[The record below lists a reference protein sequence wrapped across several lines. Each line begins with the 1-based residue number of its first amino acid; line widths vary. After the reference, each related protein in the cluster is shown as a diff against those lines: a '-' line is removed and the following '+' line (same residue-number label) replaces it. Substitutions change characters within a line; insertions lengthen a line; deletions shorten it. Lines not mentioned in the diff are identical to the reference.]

1 MTLRLFIDPC
11 DFCESLDSMEMGDFV
26 RYAGTMPT
34 AIVSVYTPEGF
45 VVAADGL
52 STTGGSDA
60 QKVFPIPNSSTPT
73 AAYAIS
79 GWAGVSDEDI
89 GLDISFDGECRAV
102 ANSLDWEGFVDLNTY
117 GETFART
124 VGVRIQQRITEA
136 RVCGAISESDYTEK
150 IANCDRGCL
159 LHFNGYFR
167 GVPSMAAWSIL
178 FHLDQSSV
186 NQYYSWQPVSADARN
201 FYGSTTMFDLLKSDV
216 DCGYFQKYKT
226 PGFKKLIARGGVS
239 LQEAIQATSS
249 YIEACR
255 DPKANA
261 LDSKCEAIGGRI
273 HIATIKPLEGFG
285 WAPGQEPLSACPNT
299 PPPA

>member
-11 DFCESLDSMEMGDFV
+11 DFCEPLDSMEMGDFV

-34 AIVSVYTPEGF
+34 AIVSIYSPEGF
-45 VVAADGL
+45 VIAADGF
-52 STTGGSDA
+52 STTGDGDA
-60 QKVFPIPNSSTPT
+60 QKIFPIADSPT

-89 GLDISFDGECRAV
+89 GLDISFEAECRAV
-102 ANSLDWEGFVDLNTY
+102 ASSLNWDGFVDLNTY

-124 VGVRIQQRITEA
+124 VGVQIQQEIAKA

-150 IANCDRGCL
+150 IANCDRWCL

-186 NQYYSWQPVSADARN
+186 NQYYSWQPVLGDARN
-201 FYGSTTMFDLLKSDV
+201 FYGSTVILDLLKSGGDS
-216 DCGYFQKYKT
+216 GYFDKYKT
-226 PGFKKLIARGGVS
+226 PSFKKLITRGGVS
-239 LQEAIQATSS
+239 LQEAIQAASS
-249 YIEACR
+249 YIEACS
-255 DPKANA
+255 DPEADA
-261 LDSKCEAIGGRI
+261 MDGKCKCIGGKT
-273 HIATIKPLEGFG
+273 HIATITPTEGFR
-285 WAPGQEPLSACPNT
+285 WALGPITTCPNT
-299 PPPA
+299 PPLA

>member
-1 MTLRLFIDPC
+1 MTLKLHLDLCSPC
-11 DFCESLDSMEMGDFV
+11 IESAEVEIEDRV

-34 AIVSVYTPEGF
+34 AIVSVYSPEGF

-60 QKVFPIPNSSTPT
+60 QKVFPIPNPSAPT

-102 ANSLDWEGFVDLNTY
+102 ANSLNWDGFKDLNTY

-124 VGVRIQQRITEA
+124 VGVQIQQRITEA
-136 RVCGAISESDYTEK
+136 RFRGAISESDYTEK

-167 GVPSMAAWSIL
+167 GIPSMAAWSIL

-186 NQYYSWQPVSADARN
+186 NQYYSWQPVLADARN
-201 FYGSTTMFDLLKSDV
+201 FYGSTVMLDLLKSDT
-216 DCGYFQKYKT
+216 DGYFQKYKS
-226 PGFKKLIARGGVS
+226 PGFRKLIARGGVS
-239 LQEAIQATSS
+239 LQEAIQAASS

-255 DPKANA
+255 DPKANE
-261 LDSKCEAIGGRI
+261 LCSNCEAIGGRI
-273 HIATIKPLEGFG
+273 HVATIKPIEGFA
-285 WAPGQEPLSACPNT
+285 WAPGMEPLATCPNT